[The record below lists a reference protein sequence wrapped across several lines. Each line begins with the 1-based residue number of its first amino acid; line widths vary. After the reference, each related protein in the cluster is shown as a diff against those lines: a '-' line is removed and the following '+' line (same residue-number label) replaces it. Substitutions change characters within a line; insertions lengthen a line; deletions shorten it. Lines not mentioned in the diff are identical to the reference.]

1 MKKIVAFAIALYLL
15 QPNFSFAQIDKTAI
29 LKHEND
35 VFRSSFKKNNIRGY
49 IDKKYDYIDKKIADT
64 VFEYELVLIDTSG
77 NIVQSALFN
86 KYQELL
92 GLNKLDYNN
101 KNQNTKTYTF
111 EKNSLLYKTEIW
123 YDIYGKPVEE
133 VETDDFGAIHSK
145 KRHSFNSKGILVK
158 SIVKGP
164 SGTISSEAT
173 YTYSPDGLLTRNS
186 YMNAGK
192 ILSSLEFE
200 YENSKLI
207 RSAYFNEKYRIK
219 AEKSYSYEGNL
230 PTEFSMTEKEVP
242 FLIRRTYFKQGQ
254 EPQLIEKILIIPDF
268 GKYYKETNNYS
279 QHFVYQTP
287 PSFPGGEEALINY
300 IKQNLKY
307 PKKPLKAGI
316 QGLSVISFAIDEMG
330 NIANIRVTKSVEY
343 EIDDASVE
351 LVRNMPKWQPAL
363 NDKGKPCMSSID
375 LPIDYIIE

>member
-1 MKKIVAFAIALYLL
+1 MKKIIAFAAALCLL
-15 QPNFSFAQIDKTAI
+15 ISNTSFAQIDKTAI

-35 VFRSSFKKNNIRGY
+35 VFRSSFKQNKIRGY
-49 IDKKYDYIDKKIADT
+49 INKKYNFVDKKIADT

-77 NIVQSALFN
+77 NIVQSAVFN

-92 GLNKLDYNN
+92 SLDKLDYNQ
-101 KNQNTKTYTF
+101 KNQNVKTYTF
-111 EKNSLLYKTEIW
+111 EKTSLLYKTQIW

-145 KRHSFNSKGILVK
+145 RRHSFNSKGKPVK
-158 SIVKGP
+158 TTVKGP
-164 SGTISSEAT
+164 SGIISSEAT
-173 YTYSPDGLLTRNS
+173 YVYNQDGLLTKHS
-186 YMNAGK
+186 FMNAGK
-192 ILSSLEFE
+192 TLSSLEFE
-200 YENSKLI
+200 YENGKLL
-207 RSAYFNEKYRIK
+207 RSIFFNDKYKTK
-219 AEKSYSYEGNL
+219 AEKSYTYGVDL
-230 PTEFSMTEKEVP
+230 PVEISLTEKEVP

-254 EPQLIEKILIIPDF
+254 EPQLIEKILLIPDF
-268 GKYYKETNNYS
+268 NKYYKDPNNYS

-287 PSFPGGEEALINY
+287 PSFPGGEDALINY
-300 IKQNLKY
+300 VKQNFKY

-351 LVRNMPKWQPAL
+351 LVRNMPKWKPAL
-363 NDKGKPCMSSID
+363 NDKGKPCMSSVD